1 MLTLCRSRS
10 KAPDALLWLLS
21 ASSHSHR
28 PIAHLLRHQN
38 RLSGRRPDPD
48 LQVRTVSAKPA
59 ARGELVQMKDPST
72 SESSWSDPDPESS
85 DPGDPALHQSGTDE
99 EQPQESSTDDTGSSD
114 LNTDPENADAGI
126 HDLTRIANN
135 IVDGCPEI
143 LNLTREN
150 SANSSAQRSEIP
162 EMIGPY
168 KVLDFIARG
177 GFGDVYLCQETCK
190 PHRKLAVKVIRA
202 GLDTKDVLARFEAE
216 KNALRLM
223 NHAAISRIIASG
235 ATEDDHPYFAMD
247 YIQGQTLTEFCS
259 KEQLTLD
266 ERLRL
271 FIDICSGVQHAHA
284 KSVIH
289 RDLKPSNIMVT
300 RIDGKTQAKIIDFGL
315 VKSLQQPLCDQTLH
329 TRNGALVGTYEYMSP
344 EQTSS
349 TGAEIDTR
357 SDIYSLGAILYQM
370 LTGEMALGGL
380 RKGSYADALDRI
392 SNEEPIRPSLRIR
405 SGAKSETNGHFSNFK
420 IGTEQLTQRLE
431 VDLDWVV
438 MKALEKDPDRRY
450 QTVQEFA
457 RDIENF
463 LSGEMVEAR
472 PPSTSYRL
480 NKFAR
485 RNRVVLTA
493 TALVFLS
500 LSGVSGWALT
510 EQSKANAATI
520 TTKERAN
527 ELELTLEVL
536 EEGSTFDESAVGQMA
551 KGKLQA
557 AYRKALKLDGVE
569 GEGLKS
575 KSADFES
582 RLSSIDWTTFA
593 KNLLLETYFEPALE
607 RIDRKYGAQ
616 PVYSARLKETITRH
630 LIGNG
635 MYKSARPVLENVLE
649 IRREHLG
656 NLHRDTL
663 HTCNSMGSLLQAQGN
678 LDEAMLFYM
687 EALEGCRLALGNDD
701 PDTLASIGNMGGL
714 LRAQRKLDDALP
726 FYKEALEGRRR
737 VLGNDDRDTLTSVNN
752 MGVLLWDQGEPD
764 EAMSFYT
771 EALEGRR
778 RVLGNDHRDTLT
790 SLNNMGV
797 LLRRQ
802 SKLDEAMP
810 FCKEA
815 LEGRRRVLGND
826 HPDTLTSVNNMG
838 TLLRAQRKLDE
849 ALPFYK
855 EALEGR
861 RRMLGND
868 HRDTLNSIYS
878 MGILARDLGRLEEA
892 ESLSAEAVEGARRKF
907 TDGHEN
913 LGIFLSGYVK
923 ALVAMKRFEDARNP
937 ALEAYSI
944 LVAKRGVGHKRTQKA
959 MKNLVDLY
967 NGWQQTDPEAGHD
980 NSAAEWQ
987 AKLDALTVAP
997 TAK

>member
-1 MLTLCRSRS
+1 
-10 KAPDALLWLLS
+10 
-21 ASSHSHR
+21 
-28 PIAHLLRHQN
+28 
-38 RLSGRRPDPD
+38 
-48 LQVRTVSAKPA
+48 
-59 ARGELVQMKDPST
+59 MKDPST

-85 DPGDPALHQSGTDE
+85 DPGDPDLQQSRTDE
-99 EQPQESSTDDTGSSD
+99 EQTQESSTDDTGSSN
-114 LNTDPENADAGI
+114 LNADPDDPEAGI

-135 IVDGCPEI
+135 IVDVCPEI
-143 LNLTREN
+143 LDLTREH
-150 SANSSAQRSEIP
+150 SADSSAQQGETSR
-162 EMIGPY
+162 MIGPY
-168 KVLDFIARG
+168 KILDFIARG

-223 NHAAISRIIASG
+223 NHAAISRIIDSG
-235 ATEDDHPYFAMD
+235 ATEDDHPYFAME

-259 KEQLTLD
+259 KEQLTLE

-300 RIDGKTQAKIIDFGL
+300 RIDGVTRAKIIDFGL

-344 EQTSS
+344 EQARSE
-349 TGAEIDTR
+349 GAEIDTR
-357 SDIYSLGAILYQM
+357 SDIYALGAILYQL
-370 LTGEMALGGL
+370 LTGEMPLGGL
-380 RKGSYADALDRI
+380 RKCSYAEALDRI
-392 SNEEPIRPSLRIR
+392 SREEPIRPSLRIR
-405 SGAKSETNGHFSNFK
+405 SDVESATSDHASTLK

-438 MKALEKDPDRRY
+438 MKALEKEPERRY

-551 KGKLQA
+551 KEKLQA
-557 AYRKALKLDGVE
+557 GYRKALKLDGVE

-593 KNLLLETYFEPALE
+593 KTLLVETYFEPALE
-607 RIDRKYGAQ
+607 RIDRNYGAQ
-616 PVYSARLKETITRH
+616 PVFSARLKETITRH

-635 MYKSARPVLENVLE
+635 MYNSARPVLENVLE

-656 NLHRDTL
+656 NLHLDTL
-663 HTCNSMGSLLQAQGN
+663 HTCNSMGALLQRQGK
-678 LDEAMLFYM
+678 LDDAMPYYM
-687 EALEGCRLALGNDD
+687 EALEGCRLTLGNDD
-701 PDTLASIGNMGGL
+701 PDTLNAVNNMGTL
-714 LRAQRKLDDALP
+714 LRAQGKLAEAMP
-726 FYKEALEGRRR
+726 FYREALEGRRR

-752 MGVLLWDQGEPD
+752 MGVLLWNQGELD
-764 EAMSFYT
+764 EAMSFYK

-802 SKLDEAMP
+802 KKLDEAMP

-878 MGILARDLGRLEEA
+878 MGVLARDLGRLEEA
-892 ESLSAEAVEGARRKF
+892 ESLSAEAVKGARRKF
-907 TDGHEN
+907 TDGHDN

-959 MKNLVDLY
+959 MTNFVDLY
-967 NGWQQTDPEAGHD
+967 NGWHKTEPEAGHD
-980 NSAAEWQ
+980 KSAAEWQ